1 MNILFLLRLLEV
13 NGPRPIRAKN
23 LAKGMTSDKNKL
35 FFLSFTLSDNSINSK
50 NIKLMNYSFLSS
62 IERSFDELRQKYPIF
77 LTISGKIVY
86 KLLSKFVFPDFVIF
100 EKNKIEKNLKKII
113 EEKKI
118 DVVVAFV
125 MPYGLLEVGEYVKKL
140 GCKWIV
146 DIGDPISNNVAKKND
161 GKEFKRLNYEKK
173 HLGIADAIITTN
185 DETTD
190 YYRKMFSENKNQIIE
205 SVYAGIPEEFLN
217 IEKKE
222 LSEKTVKMIYAGI
235 FYTDGVR
242 DPSNLIEVIENNEFS
257 GKEIVLSVY
266 GCHLDKFTNYKSV
279 NFQREKIP
287 QKELFEKYKESD
299 LLLFVDN
306 KSSIQVPSKLFEL
319 LALKRPVIFIYYD
332 KNSPSVKIAENFSH
346 VFLSQNKKEEI
357 TGTISKCLEN
367 YKNIEFNYPSE
378 ENTWNKRAEK
388 FIEIIQKTINLKNEK

>member
-1 MNILFLLRLLEV
+1 MNILFLLNLLEIPA
-13 NGPRPIRAKN
+13 PRHIRAKRIGAEIRKIET
-23 LAKGMTSDKNKL
+23 LHY
-35 FFLSFTLSDNSINSK
+35 LSFKIANNPDVPNNSIL
-50 NIKLMNYSFLSS
+50 INYSFISLGS
-62 IERSFDELRQKYPIF
+62 RSFLELEKHKSKIGIYFYKIINRIF
-77 LTISGKIVY
+77 LRFS
-86 KLLSKFVFPDFVIF
+86 FPDVIVW
-100 EKNKIEKNLKKII
+100 EQKKLKKNLKKII

-125 MPYGLLEVGEYVKKL
+125 MPYGLLEVGEYVKEL

-266 GCHLDKFTNYKSV
+266 GCHLDKFSNYKNV
-279 NFQREKIP
+279 NFKREKIP

-319 LALKRPVIFIYYD
+319 LALKRPVVFIYYD
-332 KNSPSVKIAENFSH
+332 KNSPSVKIAENYSH

-357 TGTISKCLEN
+357 IGTISKCLEN
-367 YKNIEFNYPSE
+367 YKNIKFDYPSE

-388 FIEIIQKTINLKNEK
+388 FIKIIQGKNSK